1 MATTGSFVTTL
12 VIGIVAIVVVGRLLR
27 RAGGDFLDEVYGDR
41 TLTTSLNA
49 MLVTLYHLLAL
60 GLLTLVANADLG
72 FGGIQGVIA
81 KVGIFL
87 LVLGGVYGLALYG
100 LATARN
106 RRREQDAEDE
116 RRRRSPR
123 S

>member
-1 MATTGSFVTTL
+1 MEESTGSFVATIVVG
-12 VIGIVAIVVVGRLLR
+12 VIAIVVVGQLLR

-60 GLLTLVANADLG
+60 GLLTLVATADLG
-72 FGGIQGVIA
+72 FTGIQLVIA

-87 LVLGGVYGLALYG
+87 LVLGGVYGLALFG
-100 LATARN
+100 LATARK

-116 RRRRSPR
+116 FRQRR
-123 S
+123 